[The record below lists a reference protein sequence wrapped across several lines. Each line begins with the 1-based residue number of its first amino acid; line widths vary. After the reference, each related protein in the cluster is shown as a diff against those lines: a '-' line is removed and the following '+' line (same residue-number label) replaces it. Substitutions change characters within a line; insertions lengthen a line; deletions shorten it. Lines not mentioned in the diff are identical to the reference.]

1 MVNEY
6 VYCPRLAYLEWV
18 QSEWAESA
26 DTVDGRFVHR
36 RVDRARGAMPEAR
49 DLDTDDALQA
59 RSVLLSSRKLG
70 VVARFDLIEGEDGR
84 VVPVDYKRGKRPHV
98 ARRAYDPE
106 RVQLCLQGLI
116 LREHGYVCSEGIL
129 YFAA

>member
-1 MVNEY
+1 MNQEELIPVRMVNEY

-59 RSVLLSSRKLG
+59 RLLGRHLLG
-70 VVARFDLIEGEDGR
+70 EIPDYPDLTTR
-84 VVPVDYKRGKRPHV
+84 
-98 ARRAYDPE
+98 
-106 RVQLCLQGLI
+106 
-116 LREHGYVCSEGIL
+116 
-129 YFAA
+129 